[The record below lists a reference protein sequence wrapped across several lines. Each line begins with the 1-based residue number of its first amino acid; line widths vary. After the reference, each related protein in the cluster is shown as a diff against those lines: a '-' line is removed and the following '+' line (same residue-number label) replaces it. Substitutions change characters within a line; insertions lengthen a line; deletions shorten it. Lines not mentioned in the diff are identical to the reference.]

1 MSSLN
6 ELILVPRY
14 LNEITGIINIL
25 KVLIGTNFRDSSDT
39 CGMPDAD
46 YDHVDSNGIVADYG
60 RGTTEF
66 PNELFLKHYR
76 DESLRPGAYDDFL
89 TCPSG
94 VWFAAIAHY
103 FMIAVMSWMACEG
116 IHLYFQV
123 VAVLSRPRHKY
134 LTKLSLFGRFFLTRL
149 FNFHPNQAI
158 EFNI

>member
-1 MSSLN
+1 
-6 ELILVPRY
+6 
-14 LNEITGIINIL
+14 
-25 KVLIGTNFRDSSDT
+25 
-39 CGMPDAD
+39 MPDAA
-46 YDHVDSNGIVADYG
+46 YDVVGRDYG

-66 PNELFLKHYR
+66 PNQNYLDDYGVHGGERKLNVT
-76 DESLRPGAYDDFL
+76 AYDDFL

-134 LTKLSLFGRFFLTRL
+134 LTKLSLFG
-149 FNFHPNQAI
+149 
-158 EFNI
+158 

>member
-1 MSSLN
+1 M
-6 ELILVPRY
+6 
-14 LNEITGIINIL
+14 INIS

-39 CGMPDAD
+39 CGMPDAA
-46 YDHVDSNGIVADYG
+46 YDRDGSDYG
-60 RGTTEF
+60 RGTILF
-66 PNELFLKHYR
+66 PNEDFIEDYQKGQLLP
-76 DESLRPGAYDDFL
+76 EAYDDFL

-134 LTKLSLFGRFFLTRL
+134 LTKLSLFGKSTKPVSKLK
-149 FNFHPNQAI
+149 
-158 EFNI
+158 